1 MAFVLSYSVW
11 DYFDSCLV
19 SFKKPEISTFF
30 NVLSNEQQ
38 GVIK

>member
-11 DYFDSCLV
+11 DHMDSCLV
-19 SFKKPEISTFF
+19 SFKKPEISTFS